1 MANFNTHIT
10 VAALASM
17 TATAACIQKIG
28 VSDQQALILFLLGSL
43 GGMLPDIDS
52 DHSTPAKWFFR
63 LLTFT
68 AMLAVFTYTMSRFP
82 PWHIVGYL
90 LATFILIHVGLAKII
105 KSITVHRGLFHS
117 VPAAALLGMVM
128 YFIGQHSFTWSQ
140 HFSWMAA
147 AFISGG
153 YLVHLTLDELYSV
166 DLLGG
171 HLKQSFG
178 SALTLFN
185 THQKLGYIILYSLLG
200 CAIWYA
206 FHPIPFTF

>member
-10 VAALASM
+10 VAALGSM

-28 VSDQQALILFLLGSL
+28 VSDHQALILFLLGSL

-68 AMLAVFTYTMSRFP
+68 AMLLVLTYAISRFP
-82 PWHIVGYL
+82 PLHIVGYL
-90 LATFILIHVGLAKII
+90 LATFILVHVILAKII

-117 VPAAALLGMVM
+117 VPAAGLLGMAM
-128 YFIGQHSFTWSQ
+128 YFIGHDSFTWSK

-153 YLVHLTLDELYSV
+153 YLLHLALDELYSV

-171 HLKQSFG
+171 KIKKSFG
-178 SALTLFN
+178 SAMTLFN
-185 THQKLGYIILYSLLG
+185 PRQKLGYFILYSLLA
-200 CAIWYA
+200 CAVWYA
-206 FHPIPFTF
+206 FHPVPFTF

>member
-10 VAALASM
+10 VAALGSM

-43 GGMLPDIDS
+43 GGMLPDIDL
-52 DHSTPAKWFFR
+52 DHSIPAKWFFR
-63 LLTFT
+63 ILTFT
-68 AMLAVFTYTMSRFP
+68 GMLAVAMYCIPRFP
-82 PWHIVGYL
+82 LLHIAGYL
-90 LATFILIHVGLAKII
+90 LATFVLVHFILAKII

-117 VPAAALLGMVM
+117 VPAAGLLGMAM
-128 YFIGQHSFTWSQ
+128 YFMGYDGFTWSQ

-153 YLVHLTLDELYSV
+153 YLLHLALDELYSV

-171 HLKQSFG
+171 ELKKSFG

-185 THQKLGYIILYSLLG
+185 ARQKLGYFILYSLLT
-200 CAIWYA
+200 CAVWYA
-206 FHPIPFTF
+206 FHPVPFTF